1 MQQRIELPC
10 EYAAKNIFPSIR
22 ASIAKILVEEYKMS
36 KYSVAKMLGATPA
49 AVSYYI
55 SGKRG
60 EKFVDKIIRD
70 KEVYEIVR
78 EAASL
83 LVEAHEKNEEQGSD
97 KELMGKLQVLMCK
110 ACSRLNMLAQKYGC
124 PALIFTNSMG

>member
-1 MQQRIELPC
+1 MHQKIELPC

-36 KYSVAKMLGATPA
+36 KYSVAKMLGATPT

-60 EKFVDKIIRD
+60 EKFVDRIIRD
-70 KEVYEIVR
+70 EEIYSIVR

-83 LVEAHEKNEEQGSD
+83 LVEAHEREEKSD
-97 KELMGKLQVLMCK
+97 EKELMGKLQVLMCK

-124 PALIFTNSMG
+124 PALMFTR

>member
-1 MQQRIELPC
+1 MHQKIELPC

-60 EKFVDKIIRD
+60 EKFVDRIIRD
-70 KEVYEIVR
+70 EEIYSIVR

-83 LVEAHEKNEEQGSD
+83 LVEAHEREEKSD
-97 KELMGKLQVLMCK
+97 EKELMGKLQVLMCK

-124 PALIFTNSMG
+124 PALMFTR